1 MLNEIHKNEIKYKAC
16 IINGAIGDF
25 ILFDTFLTKKLRDDM
40 ESIVIWNPYTPQN
53 PKGEVVEAI
62 IKNNP
67 FYSKE
72 IKIKVIKLKPY
83 QGYDKPKLDV
93 NWINDNITA
102 IKNEDNFKPEEYIVQ
117 HDIWSH
123 AMASKKNLNL
133 YIELMRSIKPSSYYL
148 IDNYSSKVCK
158 ERLCKEHSVLNEKY
172 CVLVPFTTKRRFL
185 SDLDLQEA
193 TEIIK
198 SWDIP
203 VVILSGDKGDI
214 NLKGVKDVL
223 NLSGKTSVFESIQI
237 TKNASGYI
245 GIDSFLSL
253 IASETVPHNN
263 IIVKTKM
270 IGINHK
276 YYYNKVK
283 DVNKIMYK
291 NVDYIKYQNN
301 K

>member
-1 MLNEIHKNEIKYKAC
+1 M
-16 IINGAIGDF
+16 INGAIGDF
-25 ILFDTFLTKKLRDDM
+25 ILFDTFLTKKLRDDL

-62 IKNNP
+62 IRNNP

-72 IKIKVIKLKPY
+72 IKIKVIKLEPY
-83 QGYDKPKLDV
+83 KGDDKSKLDV
-93 NWINDNITA
+93 QWLNDNIIA

-123 AMASKKNLNL
+123 AMSSKKNLDL
-133 YIELMRSIKPSSYYL
+133 YTDLMRKITPSSFYL
-148 IDNYSSKVCK
+148 IDNNSSKLCK
-158 ERLCKEHSVLNEKY
+158 ERLSKKYTTLNEKY
-172 CVLVPFTTKRRFL
+172 CVLAPFTTKSRFL

-193 TEIIK
+193 TKIIK
-198 SWDIP
+198 ALDVP
-203 VVILSGDKGDI
+203 VVILSGDKLDI
-214 NLKGVKDVL
+214 NLKGIDVL
-223 NLSGKTSVFESIQI
+223 NLSGKTSVFESTQI
-237 TKNASGYI
+237 TKNASAYI

-263 IIVKTKM
+263 IIVKSKM
-270 IGINHK
+270 IGINHQ

-291 NVDYIKYQNN
+291 NIDYIKYQNN

>member
-1 MLNEIHKNEIKYKAC
+1 
-16 IINGAIGDF
+16 
-25 ILFDTFLTKKLRDDM
+25 
-40 ESIVIWNPYTPQN
+40 
-53 PKGEVVEAI
+53 
-62 IKNNP
+62 
-67 FYSKE
+67 
-72 IKIKVIKLKPY
+72 
-83 QGYDKPKLDV
+83 
-93 NWINDNITA
+93 
-102 IKNEDNFKPEEYIVQ
+102 
-117 HDIWSH
+117 
-123 AMASKKNLNL
+123 MASKKNLNL

-198 SWDIP
+198 SWGIP
-203 VVILSGDKGDI
+203 VVILSGDKVDI
-214 NLKGVKDVL
+214 NLKGIDVL

-253 IASETVPHNN
+253 IASETLPHNN

-291 NVDYIKYQNN
+291 NLDYIKYQNN